1 MIAVESMF
9 CNLSSQEVAEF
20 IRSAQVSVCY
30 ASPGVQ
36 TEVAKAMAEVAGR
49 LGPEML
55 SVSLDFDERVIRI
68 GFGTIDGV
76 SLLRSANISIQN
88 CLGLRTG
95 ADSSQKCNRVMT
107 RV

>member
-55 SVSLDFDERVIRI
+55 SVSPGEVRSDDTMLSMREDIRW
-68 GFGTIDGV
+68 
-76 SLLRSANISIQN
+76 
-88 CLGLRTG
+88 LG
-95 ADSSQKCNRVMT
+95 
-107 RV
+107 